1 MLAVQRRSTFLGHST
16 LAREREPAAR
26 ICTVHQSHHL
36 TTITTCVLDILSFF
50 QMSSHVCNPHQINSQ
65 VTKPKDRAILNRLVE
80 IMVSL
85 ELRLVQDKAEDGQLV
100 YLLDPYV
107 EP

>member
-1 MLAVQRRSTFLGHST
+1 
-16 LAREREPAAR
+16 
-26 ICTVHQSHHL
+26 
-36 TTITTCVLDILSFF
+36 
-50 QMSSHVCNPHQINSQ
+50 MSSHVCNPHQINSQ